1 MESINN
7 ALRILRDNAILVS
20 YLSLFISAITYLL
33 TRNTNRRFARNEFVK
48 KQIQEVTDL
57 TSYLNGELFEVRFT
71 SFSGNGSSSNTY
83 TTNIF
88 EIKNLESIEL
98 LDHFIDQPIAFSR
111 TSNQILDIKKY
122 ITNPFIPSSIADELS
137 KFYSFNNGDITA
149 EQVEGELVI
158 VINSKIFEETDFQKL
173 ANAQARLRDPSAFAF
188 ESFENL
194 IACSRLLEK
203 AIVSWLQKY
212 KVDEIN
218 IRSYIWRE

>member
-1 MESINN
+1 MKFIDNMLEVLRNN
-7 ALRILRDNAILVS
+7 ANLVS
-20 YLSLFISAITYLL
+20 YLSLLISAITYLL
-33 TRNTNRRFARNEFVK
+33 TRHTNRRFARNEFVK
-48 KQIQEVTDL
+48 KQIQEVIEL

-71 SFSGNGSSSNTY
+71 SFSDNGSSSNTY

-88 EIKNLESIEL
+88 EIKNLEAIDL
-98 LDHFIDQPIAFSR
+98 LHHFIDRPIAFSR

-149 EQVEGELVI
+149 DQVEGELVI

-173 ANAQARLRDPSAFAF
+173 ANGQARLRDPSAFAF
-188 ESFENL
+188 ESFDNL
-194 IACSRLLEK
+194 IECSRLLEK

-218 IRSYIWRE
+218 IRSYSWHE